1 VEARDFG
8 AGTSS
13 RSSKLIHGGLRY
25 LEQLNIGLV
34 REALAER
41 SLLLGVIAPHLVRP
55 VPFLFPLTHHLWER
69 AYVGTGV
76 TAYDMLGFS
85 LGQTKG
91 LPGHR
96 QLSRR
101 GALRVAPGL
110 KRSAI
115 TGAVAYWD
123 AQVDDARYVLTLIRT
138 AAGYGAQVAS
148 RVQVRGLLR
157 EGERVTG
164 VQAVD
169 LETGGEIG
177 IRAQQVVNAT
187 GVWTDEIQAMV
198 GGRGMINLRVSKGVH
213 LVVPKDRVHS
223 STGIIARTADSVL
236 FFIPW
241 GRHWIIGTTDTDWV
255 GSKSEPAASR
265 ADIDYLIG
273 QANRVLKTPLTR
285 DDVVGVYAGLRPL
298 LAGESEST
306 SRLSREHVV
315 AQPVPGLVL
324 VAGGKYTTYRLMAR
338 DAVDAVVHALDWR
351 APPSCTDRV
360 PLAGADGYV
369 ALWNARHR
377 LALSSGLH
385 VARIEHLL
393 RRYGSLTPELLALVA
408 AEPGLGRPVTGADDY
423 LRAEIVYAASHEGA
437 RHLDDVLGRRTHI
450 AIETAD
456 RGMAALAEIA
466 SLVARPLRWDARQ
479 TAREV
484 AHYRAGAAAE
494 RASQEA
500 STDADA
506 DAIRET
512 VPDIVPVLDA
522 GDDSGNGAGRMGG
535 GVAGGVW
542 GRSH

>member
-1 VEARDFG
+1 
-8 AGTSS
+8 
-13 RSSKLIHGGLRY
+13 
-25 LEQLNIGLV
+25 
-34 REALAER
+34 
-41 SLLLGVIAPHLVRP
+41 
-55 VPFLFPLTHHLWER
+55 
-69 AYVGTGV
+69 
-76 TAYDMLGFS
+76 
-85 LGQTKG
+85 
-91 LPGHR
+91 
-96 QLSRR
+96 
-101 GALRVAPGL
+101 
-110 KRSAI
+110 
-115 TGAVAYWD
+115 
-123 AQVDDARYVLTLIRT
+123 
-138 AAGYGAQVAS
+138 
-148 RVQVRGLLR
+148 
-157 EGERVTG
+157 
-164 VQAVD
+164 
-169 LETGGEIG
+169 
-177 IRAQQVVNAT
+177 
-187 GVWTDEIQAMV
+187 
-198 GGRGMINLRVSKGVH
+198 MINLRVAKGVH

-236 FFIPW
+236 FIIPW
-241 GRHWIIGTTDTDWV
+241 GRHWIIGTTDTDWA
-255 GSKSEPAASR
+255 GSKTEPAASR
-265 ADIDYLIG
+265 ADIDYLIS
-273 QANRVLKTPLTR
+273 QANRLLKTPLTR
-285 DDVVGVYAGLRPL
+285 DDVIGVYAGLRPL

-315 AQPVPGLVL
+315 AHPVPGLVL

-484 AHYRAGAAAE
+484 EHYRAGAAAE

-500 STDADA
+500 EHRRRRRRDQ
-506 DAIRET
+506 
-512 VPDIVPVLDA
+512 
-522 GDDSGNGAGRMGG
+522 GDRARHRAGAGRRGDG
-535 GVAGGVW
+535 AATARAGWAAAWPGEW
-542 GRSH
+542 EGRSH